1 MGFREI
7 LLFLRSSGSL
17 RERFWCWCCC
27 CCCWWSR
34 WCWWCW
40 CWWCCW
46 CFCWNSCCWMWCG
59 RKWDFPQS
67 KESSENLSFQAK
79 KETFRKMEMQKR
91 LKGQWRQWPNFKQAV
106 RIFFLVP
113 CYNACLWTSKCPFV
127 FIKPEIKALQFSIRH
142 CCVKSLLF
150 KSLNEWTKALDA
162 IKISLSQN
170 MVP

>member
-27 CCCWWSR
+27 CCWWWWR

-79 KETFRKMEMQKR
+79 KEAFRKMEMQKR
-91 LKGQWRQWPNFKQAV
+91 LKGQWPNFKQAV

-113 CYNACLWTSKCPFV
+113 CYNCNKTQVCEHQNV
-127 FIKPEIKALQFSIRH
+127 
-142 CCVKSLLF
+142 LLF
-150 KSLNEWTKALDA
+150 LLNL
-162 IKISLSQN
+162 ISRHWNFLYGTAVLKVYFLNHCMSGLN
-170 MVP
+170 L